1 MDAVSPV
8 SLYEVAVA
16 PTDAMNEYD
25 PLPAGW
31 YAAEIDAAAV
41 KDTKAKTGKYLKL
54 EFVVLDE
61 PHAGRRLFTQ
71 INLSNPN
78 AQAVEIGQRELAG
91 LAVACGITALR
102 DSAELL
108 QKQIGVKVKI
118 KADEGYEPENAVCGY
133 RAIGTASAPTAK
145 PAAAPVAKAKPA
157 AAPAAPAAGKRPW
170 ER

>member
-1 MDAVSPV
+1 MSNDISQALGGDFDAGSVP
-8 SLYEVAVA
+8 A
-16 PTDAMNEYD
+16 PNYD

-31 YAAEIDAAAV
+31 YAAEIAAASV

-54 EFVVLDE
+54 EFVVLDDSY
-61 PHAGRRLFTQ
+61 AGRHLFTQ

-78 AQAVEIGQRELAG
+78 PKAVEIGQRELAG

-118 KADEGYEPENAVCGY
+118 KADEGYEPDNVVCGY
-133 RAIGTASAPTAK
+133 RVLAGAAPAAKPAVAKPATKTAPT
-145 PAAAPVAKAKPA
+145 AAAPVAT
-157 AAPAAPAAGKRPW
+157 KRPW

>member
-1 MDAVSPV
+1 MSNDISQALGGDFDAGSVP
-8 SLYEVAVA
+8 A
-16 PTDAMNEYD
+16 PNFD

-41 KDTKAKTGKYLKL
+41 KDNKAKTGKYLKL

-78 AQAVEIGQRELAG
+78 PKAVEIGQRELAG

-108 QKQIGVKVKI
+108 QKRIGVKVKI
-118 KADEGYEPENAVCGY
+118 KADEGYEPENAVCGF
-133 RAIGTASAPTAK
+133 RGLTAAAPTAA
-145 PAAAPVAKAKPA
+145 PAAPKAKPA
-157 AAPAAPAAGKRPW
+157 AAPATPAANKRPW

>member
-1 MDAVSPV
+1 MSNDISQALGGDFDAGSVPAPN
-8 SLYEVAVA
+8 YE
-16 PTDAMNEYD
+16 

-78 AQAVEIGQRELAG
+78 PKAVEIGQRELAG

-108 QKQIGVKVKI
+108 QKRIGVKVKI
-118 KADEGYEPENAVCGY
+118 KTDEGYKPDNAVCGF
-133 RAIGTASAPTAK
+133 RSLTTAA
-145 PAAAPVAKAKPA
+145 PA
-157 AAPAAPAAGKRPW
+157 AAPAAPKAKPAAAQAAPAANKRPW